1 MPAYLVSLV
10 TVTDPER
17 YSEYAKRAPAAIAKY
32 GGRILARGG
41 RNTGLEGPPPPP
53 RIVLIEFESLARAEE
68 YYHSPEYQDAKSYR
82 DGAGDLQIM
91 VVEGV

>member
-10 TVTDPER
+10 TVTDPEP

-41 RNTGLEGPPPPP
+41 RNLGLEGPPPPP
-53 RIVLIEFESLARAEE
+53 RIVLIEFESLERAEE

-82 DGAGDLQIM
+82 DGAGTLQIM